1 MTWPSCRYRFGPRR
15 PEMGRPPSG
24 YRAGAWLGA
33 AAARPRRAE
42 ERASEPSL
50 RESPLMEP
58 AAIRRAAPSLS
69 AAARPLLRLPL
80 RGFASISFPS
90 FSGGGGSRFVGGGG
104 GGGGGGGRGGGD
116 SGAGA
121 AAAASAAVA
130 ALGKTETAD
139 ADVILLHVGGMSCG
153 GCAANVK
160 RILESQPEITSA
172 TVDFEG
178 KTATVWTTPEAKAIK
193 DWQKQLGEKLAHHLS
208 TCGFQSHL
216 LGKGLHFNLKF

>member
-1 MTWPSCRYRFGPRR
+1 
-15 PEMGRPPSG
+15 
-24 YRAGAWLGA
+24 
-33 AAARPRRAE
+33 
-42 ERASEPSL
+42 
-50 RESPLMEP
+50 MEP

-69 AAARPLLRLPL
+69 AAAEAPPTPASPWLHVHLLPLLRWRREPLP
-80 RGFASISFPS
+80 RG
-90 FSGGGGSRFVGGGG
+90 R
-104 GGGGGGGRGGGD
+104 GRGGAGAGVVADGD

-121 AAAASAAVA
+121 AAAAAVA
-130 ALGKTETAD
+130 ALGETETAD

-178 KTATVWTTPEAKAIK
+178 KTAAVWTTPEAKATK

-216 LGKGLHFNLKF
+216 LDEGEAKQS